1 MCMRDNRTKQFT
13 AIIYYTILVNNT
25 VNPTVPAKMI
35 ILICI
40 WLLFNSSNH
49 AVRTKMELN
58 YAASTSSY
66 WMWSRKVKFQI
77 VTCESSKFLLN
88 GLNFIASLERMGAFS
103 PNKTGTRFAQGP
115 VWTALLSWISASFI
129 LR

>member
-1 MCMRDNRTKQFT
+1 MCTRDNRTKQFT
-13 AIIYYTILVNNT
+13 EIIWYTILINNI
-25 VNPTVPAKMI
+25 VNPTVPAKII

-49 AVRTKMELN
+49 VDQNRNELN
-58 YAASTSSY
+58 DTASTSSH
-66 WMWSRKVKFQI
+66 WMRSRKEKFQI